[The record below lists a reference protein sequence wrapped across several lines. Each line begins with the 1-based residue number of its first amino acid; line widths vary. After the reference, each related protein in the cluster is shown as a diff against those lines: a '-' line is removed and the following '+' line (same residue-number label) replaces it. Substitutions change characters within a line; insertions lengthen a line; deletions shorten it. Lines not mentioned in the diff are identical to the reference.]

1 MKMGRTP
8 GAAASRCKRS
18 GAGLHRTGIRS
29 PSGAT
34 PDRVGNPFPGAASV
48 RIARVLKS
56 SAGCLC
62 SVPLGGFF
70 HVLGGVGHAEL
81 HGPHTQL
88 FDGESGKRLIPLQVV
103 QRGL

>member
-34 PDRVGNPFPGAASV
+34 PDRVGNPFPGAGV
-48 RIARVLKS
+48 RPDRPRFEVVS
-56 SAGCLC
+56 G
-62 SVPLGGFF
+62 LGGFF